1 MKWFNKYVPVFMC
14 VGRKPH
20 PFSNYRNTIW
30 CSLSSIFF
38 KVQIVEVK
46 DLPQQIGQNECYE
59 SGKMVNLMLRIC
71 RAIFGRGKAVVLDI
85 GYSVAKVITDPE
97 AKGVYEGYLTKKRH
111 YWLK

>member
-1 MKWFNKYVPVFMC
+1 
-14 VGRKPH
+14 
-20 PFSNYRNTIW
+20 
-30 CSLSSIFF
+30 
-38 KVQIVEVK
+38 
-46 DLPQQIGQNECYE
+46 
-59 SGKMVNLMLRIC
+59 MVNLMLRIY